1 MHLRYDLKNKLDLSN
16 FQKQSS
22 FFLEKE
28 DCVFSFYLSDFAV
41 SFNVTKDISSR
52 HQHQIDISISE
63 LSATPNSN
71 KDVFYKNINPLIDPR
86 FRELEIIKD
95 LFSSNHQGTTIKSS
109 KQEVIDFIFFM
120 TKMMS
125 KINRLSSIA

>member
-16 FQKQSS
+16 FKKQSAI
-22 FFLEKE
+22 FLEKQN
-28 DCVFSFYLSDFAV
+28 CVFSFYLSDFAI
-41 SFNVTKDISSR
+41 SFNVVKDIVSDSKY
-52 HQHQIDISISE
+52 QIDIAISE
-63 LSATPNSN
+63 LVTANGN
-71 KDVFYKNINPLIDPR
+71 GDVFYKNINPLIDPR

-95 LFSSNHQGTTIKSS
+95 LFSSNNQGTSFKDSKS
-109 KQEVIDFIFFM
+109 EIIDFIVFM